1 MAGTSTA
8 PIRARRQRPPV
19 ACPHDRRRRL
29 PGRRRHRRA
38 RCVADRRRAR
48 HRGLRRARRARRPR
62 HYHTHRALS
71 PIPERHVPR
80 RLRFPAARQ
89 RPPPPLPFLSLL
101 SSVSSSPGP
110 PHLPNPSPFH
120 HQPSFLFGPRPRS
133 RTLMVR
139 GRGRGPNRPPTP
151 VFIGVSR
158 ARRLDCQSGVQS
170 IPPSG
175 CRKGRTDATGAST
188 GARRTELRRA
198 CVLLSLVVRSANQP
212 GEDGVL
218 PGTRRPGSDQDV
230 D

>member
-38 RCVADRRRAR
+38 GCVADRRRAR
-48 HRGLRRARRARRPR
+48 HRGLRRARRA
-62 HYHTHRALS
+62 HR

-80 RLRFPAARQ
+80 RLRSPAARQ

-101 SSVSSSPGP
+101 SALSLLLLDHPDP
-110 PHLPNPSPFH
+110 PNPSPFH